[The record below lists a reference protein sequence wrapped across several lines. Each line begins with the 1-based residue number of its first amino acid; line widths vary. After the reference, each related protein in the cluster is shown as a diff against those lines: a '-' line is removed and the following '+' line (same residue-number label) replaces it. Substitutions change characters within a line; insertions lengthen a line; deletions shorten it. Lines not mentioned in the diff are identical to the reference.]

1 MQKKI
6 FRIVSILAIFTS
18 LIFGFNLK
26 GQDQL
31 ADILEEELKR
41 EMSFLENEETPP
53 YYISYSVN
61 DISEFGTSALFGNLL
76 QMGEDRT
83 RSLKVSIRVGNY
95 ELDNTHILDD
105 FVGGYG
111 YYGGGSILPLD
122 NEPLAI
128 KQVLWNETDAT
139 YINTVDTYSKLI
151 IALESKDEK
160 EKKADDFSKEIPE
173 IYIDPIPEN
182 FGDNFNKEEVN
193 EKVKK
198 YSEVF
203 LKEKDIIFGMAGI
216 NTGIER
222 KYFISTEGT
231 KIIENRY
238 FANLVIS
245 GLIRSKDGLELP
257 LYKTWF
263 AFDINDLPDDETIM
277 REVDKMIKKLIAL
290 RDAPI
295 VEPYEGPAIL
305 SAGSA
310 GVFFHEIFGHRVEG
324 QRQKS
329 ESDGQTFTK
338 KIGEKLLPESFN
350 IVFDPTLTKYQNS
363 DLNGYYKYDEEGVK
377 AQKVNIIENGVL
389 KGFLMSRCPIEGFPK
404 SNGHGRAQAGL
415 EPVARQSNLIVES
428 SKMYSMEDLRKMLI
442 KECKKQDK
450 EFGLLFKEV
459 VGGFT
464 LTGRYMPNAFNIMP
478 TEVYR
483 IFVDGRPDELVK
495 GVDLIGTPLAMFAK
509 IEAAGDTSAIF
520 TGTCGAE
527 SGSIPVTA
535 ISPALFISQIEIQKR
550 QKTES
555 VPPILPMPVSQ
566 QLLNKLKTQE
576 N

>member
-1 MQKKI
+1 MQIKI
-6 FRIVSILAIFTS
+6 FPLILSLLFFSIFTINNS
-18 LIFGFNLK
+18 N

-31 ADILEEELKR
+31 ADILEEELYR
-41 EMSFLENEETPP
+41 EMDILKNEEKPP
-53 YYISYSVN
+53 YFISYRVN
-61 DISEFGTSALFGNLL
+61 DQTAFGTSALFGNLL
-76 QMGEDRT
+76 STDESRL
-83 RSLKVSIRVGNY
+83 RSFQTSLRVGDY
-95 ELDNTHILDD
+95 SLDNSHSIDE
-105 FVGGYG
+105 FQGG
-111 YYGGGSILPLD
+111 YGGGSILPLE
-122 NEPLAI
+122 NEPMAI
-128 KQVLWNETDAT
+128 KQTLWKETNTAYNNAVDA
-139 YINTVDTYSKLI
+139 YSRVV
-151 IALESKDEK
+151 IAMESKEEK
-160 EKKADDFSKEIPE
+160 EHKADDFSQEKPE
-173 IYIDPIPEN
+173 IFVDPLPED
-182 FGDNFNKEEVN
+182 FLGTINKKDLEV
-193 EKVKK
+193 KVKK

-203 LKEKDIIFGMAGI
+203 LKEKDIIFGMAAI
-216 NTGIER
+216 NAGFSR
-222 KYFISTEGT
+222 NYFISTEGT
-231 KIIENRY
+231 KIVENRY
-238 FANLVIS
+238 SANLVVS

-263 AFDINDLPDDETIM
+263 AFNIDDLPDDETILI
-277 REVDKMIKKLIAL
+277 EVDLMIDKLRAL

-329 ESDGQTFTK
+329 EFDGQTFTK

-350 IVFDPTLTKYQNS
+350 ITFDPTITKYQDT
-363 DLNGYYKYDEEGVK
+363 DLNGYYKYDEEGIK
-377 AQKVNIIENGVL
+377 AQKVNVIEKGVL
-389 KGFLMSRCPIEGFPK
+389 KGFLMSRCPIEGFPV
-404 SNGHGRAQAGL
+404 SNGHGRAQSGA
-415 EPVARQSNLIVES
+415 EPVTRQSNLIVES
-428 SKMYSMEDLRKMLI
+428 DKMYSMDDMRKMLI

-483 IFVDGRPDELVK
+483 VFVDGRPDELVK

-509 IEAAGDTSAIF
+509 IEAAGDTAAIF
-520 TGTCGAE
+520 TGMCGAE
-527 SGSIPVTA
+527 SGSVPVTA
-535 ISPALFISQIEIQKR
+535 ISPALFINQIEIQKR

-566 QLLNKLKTQE
+566 QLLNKLKNQE